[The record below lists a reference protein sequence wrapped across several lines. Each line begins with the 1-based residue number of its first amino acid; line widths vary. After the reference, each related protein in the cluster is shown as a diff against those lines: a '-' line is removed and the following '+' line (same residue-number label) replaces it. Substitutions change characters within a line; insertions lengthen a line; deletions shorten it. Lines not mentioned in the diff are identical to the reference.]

1 MKITLN
7 NATLDSLDMESGL
20 EHLSTYHNYFTLP
33 SGQEHYRLVRYLASQ
48 IDSNVVEV
56 GTHAGSS
63 AIAMSLDTKHT
74 ILTYDIVEMK
84 GKNYDYIKNIIFR
97 LTEYQND
104 SEYLEFILNSKMI
117 FIDAPHNGFFERE
130 LYAWLKEKQYKGM
143 TVWDDIHLNEDMKSF
158 WNDVDL
164 PKLDVTKYGHITGT
178 GVIYFSN
185 DIELELE

>member
-164 PKLDVTKYGHITGT
+164 PKLDITKYGHITGT

-185 DIELELE
+185 DTELVLE

>member
-7 NATLDSLDMESGL
+7 NTTLDSLDMESAL
-20 EHLSTYHNYFTLP
+20 VHLSTYHNYFTLP
-33 SGQEHYRLVRYLASQ
+33 SGQEHYRLIRYLASQ
-48 IDSNVVEV
+48 INSNIVEV

-63 AIAMSLDTKHT
+63 AIAMSLDTKYT
-74 ILTYDIVEMK
+74 VLTYDIVEMK
-84 GKNYDYIKNIIFR
+84 GKDYDYIKNIVFR
-97 LTEYQND
+97 LTEYQKD

-117 FIDAPHNGFFERE
+117 FIDAPHNGLFERE
-130 LYAWLKEKQYKGM
+130 LYAWLKEKEYKGM
-143 TVWDDIHLNEDMKSF
+143 TVWDDIHLNEDMVSF

-164 PKLDVTKYGHITGT
+164 PKLDVTKYGHVTGT

>member
-20 EHLSTYHNYFTLP
+20 EHLSTYQNYFTLP

-117 FIDAPHNGFFERE
+117 FIDAPHNGLFERE

-164 PKLDVTKYGHITGT
+164 PKLDITKYGHITGT

-185 DIELELE
+185 DTELVLE